1 MIACLGWG
9 SLVWDPRELP
19 VEVQWHPDGPEFP
32 VEFTRVS
39 KGGRL
44 TMVVTNGAP
53 PAIILWSKLS
63 VPSLD
68 DGIEAL
74 AEREGVPRE
83 GIPHSVGVWSAARC
97 SRHAEAAI
105 VGEWGI
111 ARGLAA
117 VVWTA
122 LKPGFK
128 HSRGTPLTCKQ
139 ALDHLRNLAGADREH
154 AEEYVRR
161 APAQIRTPYRIA
173 IEREFGWTAI

>member
-19 VEVQWHPDGPEFP
+19 VEGQWHPDGPQFP
-32 VEFTRVS
+32 IEFTRVS
-39 KGGRL
+39 TGGRL

-53 PAIILWSKLS
+53 PVTILWSNLS
-63 VPSLD
+63 VRSLD
-68 DGIEAL
+68 HGIEAL
-74 AEREGVPRE
+74 AEREGILPE
-83 GIPHSVGVWSAARC
+83 GIPHSVGVWSAVRS

-105 VGEWGI
+105 VGEWVR
-111 ARGLAA
+111 ARGLAG

-128 HSRGTPLTCKQ
+128 HSRGMPLTCQQ
-139 ALDHLRNLAGADREH
+139 ALDHLRNLAGTDREH

-161 APAQIRTPYRIA
+161 APAQVRTPYRIA